1 MLTARYVA
9 SSAGTVVSHR
19 ASPLSPVDCRS
30 MVPIMSRSSVSF
42 SLFAPTEILDVIVGR
57 YVASIVLS
65 HRASHL
71 SPVAAQFRV
80 LRVRTGEKTKD
91 TSGAR
96 TVASSAHAWVHWD
109 SFRCAR
115 RCAGCAVCRFVGRW
129 VGARWTVPYLIG
141 WSEGVARWV
150 DTLHGGY
157 RGCRSPA
164 GTRAQFLSAVFVVGR
179 WG

>member
-42 SLFAPTEILDVIVGR
+42 SLFAPTEILDVIVGMSLR
-57 YVASIVLS
+57 LS
-65 HRASHL
+65 
-71 SPVAAQFRV
+71 F
-80 LRVRTGEKTKD
+80 
-91 TSGAR
+91 R
-96 TVASSAHAWVHWD
+96 TVHRI
-109 SFRCAR
+109 FRR
-115 RCAGCAVCRFVGRW
+115 WQLSIGCAVCRFVGRW

-157 RGCRSPA
+157 RDCRSPA
-164 GTRAQFLSAVFVVGR
+164 GTRAQFLSAGRRGKVFVVVVGR